1 MRVYT
6 FSRRLYRFIV
16 FLLLLL
22 LVLPVLH
29 YYLVTLVNPL
39 AVHFREP
46 RGEAL
51 KVSVD
56 VDLPSGELGT
66 LTRLVFYSKEFLQ
79 NGL

>member
-16 FLLLLL
+16 LLLLL
-22 LVLPVLH
+22 LLILPVLH
-29 YYLVTLVNPL
+29 YYLVTLANPL
-39 AVHFREP
+39 SVHFRKP

-51 KVSVD
+51 KVSLD
-56 VDLPSGELGT
+56 VDLLPGELGT
-66 LTRLVFYSKEFLQ
+66 LNRLGFYSKEFLQ